1 MKDKILH
8 LLQVKEDL
16 PSIFPHELFSVGPFS
31 FSPATMMAMFAVFCF
46 LFLAFKVKHFKLIP
60 NKLQHLVEML
70 ILFIYDFIE
79 KILGDKKK
87 AKEILPYVGS
97 VFLFILFSNLIS
109 LLPFIGS
116 IQYHGHHVF
125 SASTADFNTTFAL
138 ALAAVVII
146 HFIGVKENG
155 LFSHLGHFIQIK
167 PIITGFKKS
176 IGDGFLGIIH
186 FFVGLIEIIGELAKV
201 TSLSLRLFGNMFAHE
216 VLMIILLGS
225 LSIGVPAIW
234 MGMGILVGV
243 VQAIVFMALITVY
256 YSLLVSSHSKSDK
269 H

>member
-1 MKDKILH
+1 MKDKL
-8 LLQVKEDL
+8 LSFLQVKEEL
-16 PSIFPHELFSVGPFS
+16 PSIFPHELFSVGPFT
-31 FSPATMMAMFAVFCF
+31 FSPATMMAVLAVFSF
-46 LFLAFKVKHFKLIP
+46 IFLAFKVKNFKLVP
-60 NKLQHLVEML
+60 SKLQHITEML
-70 ILFIYDFIE
+70 VLFIYDFIE
-79 KILGDKKK
+79 KIIGDKKK
-87 AKEILPYVGS
+87 ARQILPYVGS

-109 LLPFIGS
+109 IIPFISS
-116 IQYHGHHVF
+116 IKYHGHHLF
-125 SASTADFNTTFAL
+125 AASTADFNTTFAL
-138 ALAAVVII
+138 ALAAVVVVHIM
-146 HFIGVKENG
+146 GVKENG

-243 VQAIVFMALITVY
+243 VQAVVFMALITVY
-256 YSLLVSSHSKSDK
+256 YSLLVSSHQGDK